1 MITEKIKKR
10 KKRKTVRII
19 LLLLVLFVIASPLL
33 IYGLMK
39 TGLINFINGEITVS
53 INGEDYIVEDLQCSY
68 ISTGDGISE
77 KVIVKEKTDRIKFKN
92 TGNKYGV
99 YEYKFSV
106 SNEEV
111 TVYPQITVFK
121 TNWRYRYK
129 VDIEVELFQEEDN
142 QKWDA
147 KVTVYIN
154 DRAPQTQYFYDVE
167 DEVIVFDTG
176 V

>member
-1 MITEKIKKR
+1 MKKR
-10 KKRKTVRII
+10 VII
-19 LLLLVLFVIASPLL
+19 IVAILFIIALPLS
-33 IYGLMK
+33 IYCLMK
-39 TGLINFINGEITVS
+39 VGLINFINGEITVS

-77 KVIVKEKTDRIKFKN
+77 KVIIKDGTDRIKFKSA
-92 TGNKYGV
+92 GNKYGV

-106 SNEEV
+106 SNEEI

-121 TNWRYRYK
+121 TNWRHHYK
-129 VDIEVELFQEEDN
+129 VNIEVELSHEEENDA
-142 QKWDA
+142 WDA
-147 KVTVYIN
+147 KVTVYVN
-154 DRAPQTQYFYDVE
+154 DLAPQTQYFYDVE

>member
-1 MITEKIKKR
+1 MKKR
-10 KKRKTVRII
+10 VII
-19 LLLLVLFVIASPLL
+19 IVAILFIIALPLS
-33 IYGLMK
+33 IYCLMK

-77 KVIVKEKTDRIKFKN
+77 KVIIKDGTDRIKFKSA
-92 TGNKYGV
+92 GNKYGV

-106 SNEEV
+106 SNEEIK
-111 TVYPQITVFK
+111 VYPQITVFK
-121 TNWRYRYK
+121 TNWRHRYK
-129 VDIEVELFQEEDN
+129 LNIEVELFKEEDN
-142 QKWDA
+142 QEWDA

-154 DRAPQTQYFYDVE
+154 DLAPQTQYFYDVE
-167 DEVIVFDTG
+167 NEVIVFDAG

>member
-10 KKRKTVRII
+10 KTVKII
-19 LLLLVLFVIASPLL
+19 LLLLVLFVIASPLS

-39 TGLINFINGEITVS
+39 TGLINLINGEIKIR
-53 INGEDYIVEDLQCSY
+53 INGEAFIVEDLQCSY

-92 TGNKYGV
+92 TGDKYGV

-106 SNEEV
+106 SNEEI

-121 TNWRYRYK
+121 TNWRHRYK
-129 VDIEVELFQEEDN
+129 VDIEMELFQEEDN
-142 QKWDA
+142 QEWNA

-154 DRAPQTQYFYDVE
+154 GLAPQTQYFYDVE

>member
-1 MITEKIKKR
+1 MKKR
-10 KKRKTVRII
+10 VIIIVII
-19 LLLLVLFVIASPLL
+19 LFIIALPLS

-39 TGLINFINGEITVS
+39 TGLINLINGEITVS

-121 TNWRYRYK
+121 TNWRDCYK

-142 QKWDA
+142 QEWDA

-154 DRAPQTQYFYDVE
+154 DLAPQTQYFYDVE

>member
-1 MITEKIKKR
+1 MKKR
-10 KKRKTVRII
+10 VIIIVAI
-19 LLLLVLFVIASPLL
+19 LLIIALPLS
-33 IYGLMK
+33 IYCLMK
-39 TGLINFINGEITVS
+39 VGLINFINGEITVS

-77 KVIVKEKTDRIKFKN
+77 KVIIKDETDRIKFKSA
-92 TGNKYGV
+92 GNKYGV

-106 SNEEV
+106 SNEEI

-121 TNWRYRYK
+121 TNWRDCYK
-129 VDIEVELFQEEDN
+129 VDIEMELFQEEDN
-142 QKWDA
+142 QEWDA
-147 KVTVYIN
+147 KVTVYVN
-154 DRAPQTQYFYDVE
+154 DLAPQTQYFYDVE

>member
-1 MITEKIKKR
+1 MNTEKI

-19 LLLLVLFVIASPLL
+19 LLLFVLFVIASPFS

-39 TGLINFINGEITVS
+39 IGLINFINGEITVS

-68 ISTGDGISE
+68 ISTGDGILE

-129 VDIEVELFQEEDN
+129 VDIEMELFQKEDN
-142 QKWDA
+142 QEWDA

-154 DRAPQTQYFYDVE
+154 DRASQTQYFYDVE